1 MFARVCSFA
10 MTHHLRSPKDAM
22 DDHATPQPAEAG
34 IHAQESLSI
43 TCSRTAAMWC
53 KSFSA
58 LRFE

>member
-1 MFARVCSFA
+1 
-10 MTHHLRSPKDAM
+10 M

-43 TCSRTAAMWC
+43 TCSACSRTAAMWC